1 MVMTI
6 DVRGEFFSTS
16 RLFENENESYWF
28 HFQFFYYKYL
38 NFAFV
43 NSILSI

>member
-16 RLFENENESYWF
+16 RLFENENESYWKTNPIF
-28 HFQFFYYKYL
+28 
-38 NFAFV
+38 NF
-43 NSILSI
+43 SITNI